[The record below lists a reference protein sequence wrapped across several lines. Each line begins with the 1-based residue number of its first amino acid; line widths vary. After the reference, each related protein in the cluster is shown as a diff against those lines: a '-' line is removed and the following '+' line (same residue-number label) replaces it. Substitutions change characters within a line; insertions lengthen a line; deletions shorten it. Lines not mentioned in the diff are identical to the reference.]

1 MNARHRRT
9 RTIDVPANA
18 DQVPLA
24 RRAVLGI
31 LHDWGVPDDSDAV
44 HALRLIASELLTNV
58 VLHASAAT
66 AQTGVVVELL
76 DGAWIR
82 MGVHDGHADCPA
94 PADPGTEAT
103 GGRGLKIVH
112 AVLEELNGVI
122 LTEHTADG
130 GKTVWVEVPCTTD
143 GQATRAVDGLVEE
156 PGDTAGVEP
165 VDDTAACAAMT

>member
-9 RTIDVPANA
+9 RTITVPAHA

-24 RRAVLGI
+24 RRAVLRI
-31 LHDWGVPDDSDAV
+31 LHDWGVPDDSDAF
-44 HALRLIASELLTNV
+44 HAIRLIASELLTNV

-66 AQTGVVVELL
+66 AETGVVVELL
-76 DGAWIR
+76 DGAWVR

-94 PADPGTEAT
+94 LADPGTEAT

-112 AVLEELNGVI
+112 ALLEELNGVI

-130 GKTVWVEVPCTTD
+130 GKTVWVEVPCAMAVTEM
-143 GQATRAVDGLVEE
+143 VDG
-156 PGDTAGVEP
+156 
-165 VDDTAACAAMT
+165 TAACAGTT